1 MKRVTRAIP
10 IFVVRDLDEAMRY
23 YREKLGFTI
32 GWTWGDPPDRAGA
45 ELDDIEIQL
54 VGPGLPDLH
63 GRSVVY
69 CHMVGVD
76 EYYAACRARGAVIAM
91 ELGAR
96 PWGVRD
102 FRVIDPSGNRIGFA
116 EIIERTE

>member
-1 MKRVTRAIP
+1 MIAMKRVNQAIP
-10 IFVVRDLDEAMRY
+10 IFAVRDLDEAIRH
-23 YREKLGFTI
+23 YRDKLGFTI
-32 GWTWGDPPDRAGA
+32 AWSWGDPPLRVGA
-45 ELDDIEIQL
+45 ALDAIEIQL
-54 VGPGLPDLH
+54 VGPATPDLH
-63 GRSVVY
+63 GWSVVY
-69 CHMVGVD
+69 CLMVGVE

-116 EIIERTE
+116 E